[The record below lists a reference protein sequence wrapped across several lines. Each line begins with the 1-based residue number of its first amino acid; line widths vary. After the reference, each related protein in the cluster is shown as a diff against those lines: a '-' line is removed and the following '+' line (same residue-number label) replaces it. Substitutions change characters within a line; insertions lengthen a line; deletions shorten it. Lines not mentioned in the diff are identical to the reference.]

1 MAKDAKSWKLEIEGF
16 MEEEVVG
23 KAVEVQRRI
32 LLEALTGVVQM
43 TPVGN
48 RRRWKRNIERA
59 QRGLPPLP
67 KGYVGG
73 HARKNWQ
80 LTINRRPTN
89 QVTGTDT
96 NGQQTIDKGMRRI
109 SQIDE
114 PVIAYLSNLLPYMD
128 RLESGNWS
136 KSAPNGM
143 VRPTVR
149 RLVQKYRRIR

>member
-1 MAKDAKSWKLEIEGF
+1 MAKDAKSWKLEIDEF

-23 KAVEVQRRI
+23 RAVEVQQTI
-32 LLEALTGVVQM
+32 MMDALGKVVVK

-80 LTINRRPTN
+80 ITINRRPTN
-89 QVTGTDT
+89 EVQGTDAGGNDT
-96 NGQQTIDKGMRRI
+96 VSKGMQRVR
-109 SQIDE
+109 QIDE
-114 PVIAYLSNLLPYMD
+114 PCIAYLSNLLPYMN
-128 RLESGNWS
+128 RLEGGWS
-136 KSAPNGM
+136 KSAPDGM
-143 VRPTVR
+143 VGPTVR
-149 RLVQKYRRIR
+149 ELLQKYRRIR